1 MIIGQNVS
9 YRRTPEG
16 ARALRSQHSVPPWY
30 RGILDLMPRVTS
42 GNILCEGM
50 SAHPRKR
57 VLAWLDELETL
68 GFVERVAPAAAPGDE
83 RTSLP
88 LPDEQAA

>member
-16 ARALRSQHSVPPWY
+16 ARALRNQKSVPPWY
-30 RGILDLMPRVTS
+30 RSILDLIPRETPGSVV
-42 GNILCEGM
+42 CEGM
-50 SAHPRKR
+50 SAHPRKQ

-68 GFVERVAPAAAPGDE
+68 GFLERVAPAAAPGDE

>member
-16 ARALRSQHSVPPWY
+16 ARALRSQKSVPPWY
-30 RGILDLMPRVTS
+30 RSILDLTPRETS
-42 GNILCEGM
+42 GSILCEGM
-50 SAHPRKR
+50 GAHPRKQ

-68 GFVERVAPAAAPGDE
+68 GFLERVAPAGAPGE
-83 RTSLP
+83 RTGLP